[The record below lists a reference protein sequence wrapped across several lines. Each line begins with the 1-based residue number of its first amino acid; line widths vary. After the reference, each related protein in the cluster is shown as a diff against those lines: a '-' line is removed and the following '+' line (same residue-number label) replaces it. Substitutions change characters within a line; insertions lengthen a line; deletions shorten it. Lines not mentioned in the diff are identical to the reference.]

1 MGKIT
6 TNIGAGLMKF
16 TFTDMDG
23 DVFASFKMNPADIKL
38 FERLNAIDK
47 KLAELQKRFEGRT
60 DDMEIAIEFNN
71 AVEELFCYVL
81 GYDVRE
87 SLFGFASALSI
98 MDDGQCF
105 WEKILDVMQREVG
118 KEVEKRGKKM
128 QNNIRKYTDKY
139 RQ

>member
-1 MGKIT
+1 
-6 TNIGAGLMKF
+6 MKF